1 MTTIVVTETEI
12 AYDSQ
17 VTTSN
22 QRHRCA
28 FEKVQARKGRIY
40 AFAGDASLF
49 EACMGWYERGAK
61 PKKAPKGDWHLA
73 VVTARGMWWY
83 TYESR
88 HGVKVAAPLTL
99 GSGADFAAGALEHGA
114 TAREAV
120 AVAAKRDIYT
130 GYEIN
135 VINIRESL
143 AAQKK
148 GAASG

>member
-1 MTTIVVTETEI
+1 MTTIVITETEI

-28 FEKVQARKGRIY
+28 FEKVQSRGGCIF

-49 EACMGWYERGAK
+49 EACMKWYLNGAK
-61 PKKAPKGDWHLA
+61 PKKAPKGDWHMA
-73 VVTARGMWWY
+73 VVTKSNMWWY

-88 HGVKVAAPLTL
+88 NGVKVVAPLTL

-130 GYEIN
+130 GYDIK
-135 VINIRESL
+135 VINISEAL
-143 AAQKK
+143 ATAKK
-148 GAASG
+148 GVASG